1 MSESSVVAE
10 LDRLYWNTDLTVGDI
25 AELVGLPATGLNRH
39 ASPLPADV
47 RCYLCRNELAFTSRS
62 QRSEQRVRCYACG
75 CSRRA
80 GTHRHHR
87 SIDWRDLRPG
97 GSLIVVRQSEHDIGY
112 SIEACLD
119 ALARGG
125 SGWDEESIVV
135 LTDTQHNADDIVA
148 AVNEFKPGI
157 LAIPSLRDLGST
169 QTECLQTLFRL
180 TQQCWRV
187 VSGSDVE
194 VRTPIDAHGIRRAAS
209 DDASF
214 DPDSFDPD
222 SFDDAPFD
230 PDSYDPDSFDPDS
243 FDPDSFD
250 PDWFERVLT
259 DEHRFGRPGPLSD
272 RLINATA
279 RSAHRGTITP
289 W

>member
-1 MSESSVVAE
+1 M
-10 LDRLYWNTDLTVGDI
+10 G
-25 AELVGLPATGLNRH
+25 
-39 ASPLPADV
+39 
-47 RCYLCRNELAFTSRS
+47 
-62 QRSEQRVRCYACG
+62 
-75 CSRRA
+75 RR
-80 GTHRHHR
+80 
-87 SIDWRDLRPG
+87 
-97 GSLIVVRQSEHDIGY
+97 
-112 SIEACLD
+112 
-119 ALARGG
+119 
-125 SGWDEESIVV
+125 SIVV

-187 VSGSDVE
+187 VSGSDVQ
-194 VRTPIDAHGIRRAAS
+194 VRTPIDANGIRRAAS
-209 DDASF
+209 DDAPF

-222 SFDDAPFD
+222 SFERG
-230 PDSYDPDSFDPDS
+230 
-243 FDPDSFD
+243 SFD
-250 PDWFERVLT
+250 PDWFERVLI

>member
-1 MSESSVVAE
+1 
-10 LDRLYWNTDLTVGDI
+10 
-25 AELVGLPATGLNRH
+25 
-39 ASPLPADV
+39 
-47 RCYLCRNELAFTSRS
+47 
-62 QRSEQRVRCYACG
+62 VRCYACG

-187 VSGSDVE
+187 VSGSDVQ
-194 VRTPIDAHGIRRAAS
+194 VRTPI
-209 DDASF
+209 
-214 DPDSFDPD
+214 
-222 SFDDAPFD
+222 APF
-230 PDSYDPDSFDPDS
+230 DPDSFDPDS
-243 FDPDSFD
+243 FDPDSFERGSFD
-250 PDWFERVLT
+250 PDWFERVLI

-272 RLINATA
+272 LLINATA

>member
-1 MSESSVVAE
+1 M
-10 LDRLYWNTDLTVGDI
+10 
-25 AELVGLPATGLNRH
+25 
-39 ASPLPADV
+39 
-47 RCYLCRNELAFTSRS
+47 
-62 QRSEQRVRCYACG
+62 
-75 CSRRA
+75 
-80 GTHRHHR
+80 
-87 SIDWRDLRPG
+87 
-97 GSLIVVRQSEHDIGY
+97 VRQSEHDIGY

-180 TQQCWRV
+180 TQRCWRV

-209 DDASF
+209 DDA
-214 DPDSFDPD
+214 P
-222 SFDDAPFD
+222 
-230 PDSYDPDSFDPDS
+230 
-243 FDPDSFD
+243 
-250 PDWFERVLT
+250 LI

-279 RSAHRGTITP
+279 RSTHRGTITP